1 MKLNKLLLLLI
12 GALFLSVSSFAQ
24 TAVLYAV
31 RFGIGTYWDK
41 VSNGI
46 CVPDEKGG
54 NTWKHT
60 ENSNHSYLK
69 LTMDQDEIARA
80 IEGMMLGEF

>member
-1 MKLNKLLLLLI
+1 
-12 GALFLSVSSFAQ
+12 
-24 TAVLYAV
+24 LYAV
-31 RFGIGTYWDK
+31 RSGTEIYWDK

-54 NTWKHT
+54 NTWKQA

-69 LTMDQDEIARA
+69 LTMDQDEVARA
-80 IEGMMLGEF
+80 IEGMMLGDL